1 MGLAMSYLR
10 VPPTMEG
17 EPDPGRVARL
27 VFGTPDWRRRQPA
40 EQVLDLG
47 GHWQALHYLIT
58 GDPWDGRQ
66 PESDVVCGGRLL
78 TEDGAA
84 ELGIDVIFL
93 APDRVKP
100 AADHLAGT
108 PFGKIAER
116 YDPAAMAAAE
126 VQDAAALDAKTRDR
140 VLKPAYENLTGFFAK
155 AAADGQAV
163 FKVMTHS

>member
-17 EPDPGRVARL
+17 EPDPSRVARL
-27 VFGTPDWRRRQPA
+27 VFGTPDWRRRQPG
-40 EQVLDLG
+40 EHVLDLG

-66 PESDVVCGGRLL
+66 PEADVVCGGRLL

-84 ELGIDVIFL
+84 ELGLDVIYL
-93 APDRVKP
+93 APERVRP
-100 AADHLAGT
+100 AAEHLAST
-108 PFGKIAER
+108 PFGAIAGR
-116 YDPAAMAAAE
+116 YDPSAMAMAE
-126 VQDAAALDAKTRDR
+126 VQDSSSLTDKTRDR
-140 VLKPAYENLTGFFAK
+140 VLKPAYEDLARFYAK

-163 FKVMTHS
+163 FKVMTSS